1 MKTVKEKKKKRVVK
15 SNAMNR
21 LAGIGTLI
29 CLIFLLLVI
38 RLGYIVFVKGNEYKD
53 RADTQWNQE
62 IQVTAKR
69 GNILDRNG
77 KYIAASA
84 TVYRVDFDIEA
95 LLTEATEEE
104 IDVKEIAQSL
114 ADTLDMTRDEVL
126 EIIESGQP
134 YPNLIRGIEQ
144 SKADEVKS
152 LNIYGVTVSNDVK
165 RYYPNGHYLAQAL
178 GSVNTDGQGLTGIE
192 LQYDN
197 YLSGVPGLKIEGV
210 DSNQNT
216 MPFVPYKFTPA
227 IDGKDVVLTI
237 DENIQY
243 FAEKIAQKGLD
254 ENKAKGASVVVM
266 NPNTGE
272 ILAMASKPD
281 YDPNEPL
288 EGYDSFEGTDDNE
301 KIQSMWRNNIVSN
314 AYEPGS
320 TFKVIT
326 MIAAM
331 EEGVVSENDTFNCT
345 GSVNFGGTVVHCW
358 DLNGHGVQTLPEILK
373 NSCNPGFMALGE
385 KLGKVKLNEYI
396 KKLGF
401 GTETGVDLPGEAVG
415 IVKATEEISEIDLG
429 TIAFGQ
435 TNSVTIIQ
443 LMTAF
448 NAIANGGDLIQPH
461 IVKEISHTDNN
472 GNTIVDEVI
481 EPTIKRNVLSE
492 EKTSILR
499 GYLERTATQDGEPGS
514 FVQGYD
520 IGAKSGTAEKYDAA
534 IGGYSNT
541 KYIASMIALAPVEN
555 PEITVF
561 ISVDEPS
568 TGKYYGGQVAAP
580 LVKELFKMIFDY
592 IESPLANNEYSLAR
606 DIIVP
611 DVRGMNKVEAEKVL
625 EDNGLTIKING
636 KGESIVS
643 MDPYPGTTVKEG
655 AEIELST
662 RGSNIDKKVV
672 VPDLKGKTRENA
684 KALLENLGL
693 TCTFEGEG
701 DVYYQ
706 NTPKG
711 TVVEKGSLIKL
722 TLKKESEY

>member
-1 MKTVKEKKKKRVVK
+1 MKTVKERKKKRVVK

-29 CLIFLLLVI
+29 CLIFLLLVM

-53 RADTQWNQE
+53 KADTQWNQE

-84 TVYRVDFDIEA
+84 TVYRVDFDINA
-95 LLTEATEEE
+95 LLTEAEEEE
-104 IDVKEIAQSL
+104 IDVKEIAQKL
-114 ADTLDMTRDEVL
+114 ASTLDMTQEEVL
-126 EIIESGQP
+126 SIIESGEP

-144 SKADEVKS
+144 SKADEVKA

-192 LQYDN
+192 LEYN
-197 YLSGVPGLKIEGV
+197 HYLAGVPGLKIEGV

-254 ENKAKGASVVVM
+254 ENKAKGASVLVM

-288 EGYDSFEGTDDNE
+288 EGYESFEGADDNE

-358 DLNGHGVQTLPEILK
+358 NLNGHGVQTLPEILK

-401 GTETGVDLPGEAVG
+401 GKETGIDLPGEAVG
-415 IVKATEEISEIDLG
+415 IVKSTDEISEIDLG

-435 TNSVTIIQ
+435 TNSVTTMQ

-461 IVKEISHTDNN
+461 MVKEISHTDKN
-472 GNTIVDEVI
+472 GNTIVDEII
-481 EPTIKRNVLSE
+481 EPTIKKGLLSKD
-492 EKTSILR
+492 KTAILR

-520 IGAKSGTAEKYDAA
+520 IGAKSGTAEKYDPE
-534 IGGYSNT
+534 IGGYSTT
-541 KYIASMIALAPVEN
+541 KYIASMVALAPVEN

-625 EDNGLTIKING
+625 EENGLKVKING
-636 KGESIVS
+636 KGDSIVS
-643 MDPYPGTTVKEG
+643 MDPYPGTTIKEG
-655 AEIELST
+655 AEVEVST
-662 RGSNIDKKVV
+662 RGSSIEKKVV
-672 VPDLKGKTRENA
+672 VPDLKGKTVENA

-701 DVYYQ
+701 YVYYQ
-706 NTPKG
+706 STPKG
-711 TVVEKGSLIKL
+711 TVVDKGSSVKL
-722 TLKKESEY
+722 TLKKVSEY

>member
-1 MKTVKEKKKKRVVK
+1 
-15 SNAMNR
+15 
-21 LAGIGTLI
+21 
-29 CLIFLLLVI
+29 
-38 RLGYIVFVKGNEYKD
+38 
-53 RADTQWNQE
+53 
-62 IQVTAKR
+62 
-69 GNILDRNG
+69 
-77 KYIAASA
+77 
-84 TVYRVDFDIEA
+84 
-95 LLTEATEEE
+95 
-104 IDVKEIAQSL
+104 
-114 ADTLDMTRDEVL
+114 
-126 EIIESGQP
+126 
-134 YPNLIRGIEQ
+134 
-144 SKADEVKS
+144 
-152 LNIYGVTVSNDVK
+152 
-165 RYYPNGHYLAQAL
+165 
-178 GSVNTDGQGLTGIE
+178 
-192 LQYDN
+192 
-197 YLSGVPGLKIEGV
+197 
-210 DSNQNT
+210 
-216 MPFVPYKFTPA
+216 
-227 IDGKDVVLTI
+227 
-237 DENIQY
+237 
-243 FAEKIAQKGLD
+243 
-254 ENKAKGASVVVM
+254 
-266 NPNTGE
+266 
-272 ILAMASKPD
+272 
-281 YDPNEPL
+281 
-288 EGYDSFEGTDDNE
+288 
-301 KIQSMWRNNIVSN
+301 MWRNNIVSN

-401 GTETGVDLPGEAVG
+401 GTETGIDLPGEAVG

-636 KGESIVS
+636 KGDSIVS

>member
-1 MKTVKEKKKKRVVK
+1 MKTAKKKEGQRIVK

-21 LAGIGTLI
+21 LAGIGVLI
-29 CLIFLLLVI
+29 CLVFLFLII
-38 RLGYIVFVKGNEYKD
+38 RLGYIVFVRGNEYKD
-53 RADTQWNQE
+53 KADTQWNQE

-77 KYIAASA
+77 KYVAASA
-84 TVYRVDFDIEA
+84 TVYRVDFDMEA
-95 LLTEATEEE
+95 LLTEAEKEE
-104 IDVKEIAQSL
+104 IDVKEIAQRL
-114 ADTLDMTRDEVL
+114 ANTLGMTKEEVL
-126 EIIESGQP
+126 SIIESGQP

-144 SKADEVKS
+144 SKADEVKA

-165 RYYPNGHYLAQAL
+165 RYYPNGNYLAQAL

-192 LQYDN
+192 LEYNN
-197 YLSGVPGLKIEGV
+197 YLAGVPGLKIGGV

-243 FAEKIAQKGLD
+243 FAEKIAEKGLT
-254 ENKAKGASVVVM
+254 EHKAKSTSVIVM

-272 ILAMASKPD
+272 ILAMANKPD
-281 YDPNEPL
+281 YDPNAPM
-288 EGYDSFEGTDDNE
+288 EGYEIFEGADDSE
-301 KIQSMWRNNIVSN
+301 KIQSMWRNGLVSN
-314 AYEPGS
+314 IFEPGS
-320 TFKVIT
+320 TFKTVS

-345 GSVNFGGTVVHCW
+345 GSLKFGSTTVHCW
-358 DLNGHGVQTLPEILK
+358 ELGGHGVQTLPEILK
-373 NSCNPGFMALGE
+373 NSCNVGFMMLGE
-385 KLGKVKLNEYI
+385 RLGKVKLNEYI

-401 GTETGVDLPGEAVG
+401 GSETGIDLPGEAVG
-415 IVKATEEISEIDLG
+415 IIKGTDEISEIDLG

-435 TNSVTIIQ
+435 TNSVTAIQ

-448 NAIANGGDLIQPH
+448 NSIANGGDLIQPH
-461 IVKEISHTDNN
+461 IVKEISHIDKK

-481 EPTIKRNVLSE
+481 EPKVRKNVLSQD
-492 EKTSILR
+492 KTAILR

-520 IGAKSGTAEKYDAA
+520 IGAKSGTAEKYDPET
-534 IGGYSNT
+534 GGYSNT
-541 KYIASMIALAPVEN
+541 KYIASMVALAPVEN

-561 ISVDEPS
+561 VAVDEPS

-606 DIIVP
+606 DVIVP
-611 DVRGMNKVEAEKVL
+611 DVRGMNRAEAEKVL
-625 EDNGLTIKING
+625 KDNGIKAKING
-636 KGESIVS
+636 KGDTIVS
-643 MDPYPGTTVKEG
+643 MDPYPGTTIKEV
-655 AEIELST
+655 AEIEIST
-662 RGSNIDKKVV
+662 RGSNINKKVV
-672 VPDLKGKTRENA
+672 VPDLKGKTLENA

-693 TCTFEGEG
+693 ACTFEGEG

-706 NTPKG
+706 NIPKG
-711 TVVEKGSLIKL
+711 TVVEKGSSIKL